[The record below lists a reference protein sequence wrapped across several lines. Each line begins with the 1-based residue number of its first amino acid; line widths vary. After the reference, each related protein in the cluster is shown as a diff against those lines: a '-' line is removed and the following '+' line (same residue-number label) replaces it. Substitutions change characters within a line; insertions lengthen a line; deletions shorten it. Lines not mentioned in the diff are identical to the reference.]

1 MSQTDH
7 KIILEEILNNN
18 ISVDSSKIEINS
30 ESIDHFELIMLH
42 EIFENSLDLSLWYVL
57 YPAVFYEL
65 L

>member
-57 YPAVFYEL
+57 YSAVFYEL